1 MMRKLFF
8 LLLIPALLMACGQ
21 DKAIVKEMDEKAMAL
36 HDEVMP
42 KMKEI
47 IDLKGEIKAKIAS
60 LDSLSTERQTLEAA
74 YEALVAGEEGMRN
87 WMRNYQ
93 KPEFSKSLE
102 ELKPVAE
109 FQLQAI
115 EKVKVQMESSIAD
128 AKSLLGK

>member
-1 MMRKLFF
+1 MRKLCY
-8 LLLIPALLMACGQ
+8 LLFIPVVLMACGQ
-21 DKAIVKEMDEKAMAL
+21 DKAIVKEMDEKAIAI

-47 IDLKGEIKAKIAS
+47 IDLKGEIKAKIAG
-60 LDSLSTERQTLEAA
+60 LDSLSTEKQTLESA
-74 YEALVAGEEGMRN
+74 YEALATGEEGMRE

-93 KPEFSKSLE
+93 KPDFKKSLE

-128 AKSLLGK
+128 AKGVLGK

>member
-1 MMRKLFF
+1 MRKLIY
-8 LLLIPALLMACGQ
+8 LLFIPVVLMACGQ
-21 DKAIVKEMDEKAMAL
+21 DKAIVKEMDEKAIAI

-47 IDLKGEIKAKIAS
+47 IDLKGEIKAKMAG
-60 LDSLSTERQTLEAA
+60 LDSLSTEKQTLEST
-74 YEALVAGEEGMRN
+74 YDALVKGEEGMRE

-93 KPEFSKSLE
+93 KPDFKKSLE

-128 AKSLLGK
+128 AKGLLGK

>member
-1 MMRKLFF
+1 MRKLFY
-8 LLLIPALLMACGQ
+8 LLFIPVVLMACGQ
-21 DKAIVKEMDEKAMAL
+21 DKSIIKEMDEKAIAI

-42 KMKEI
+42 KMGEI
-47 IDLKGEIKAKIAS
+47 IALKGEMKAKIES
-60 LDSLSTERQTLEAA
+60 LDSISTEKPTLEAA
-74 YEALVAGEEGMRN
+74 YEALVKGEDGMKD
-87 WMRNYQ
+87 WMHNYQ
-93 KPEFSKSLE
+93 KPDYKKGLE

>member
-1 MMRKLFF
+1 MRKYFF
-8 LLLIPALLMACGQ
+8 LLLIPALMMACGQ
-21 DKAIVKEMDEKAMAL
+21 EKAIVKEMDEKAMAL

-60 LDSLSTERQTLEAA
+60 VDSTSAEKQTLEAA
-74 YEALVAGEEGMRN
+74 YDALVKGEDGMRS
-87 WMRNYQ
+87 WMQNYQ
-93 KPEFSKSLE
+93 NPEYSKPLE

>member
-1 MMRKLFF
+1 
-8 LLLIPALLMACGQ
+8 MACGQ
-21 DKAIVKEMDEKAMAL
+21 DKAIVKEMDEKAIAI

-47 IDLKGEIKAKIAS
+47 IDLKGEIKAKIAG
-60 LDSLSTERQTLEAA
+60 LDSLSTEKQTLESA
-74 YEALVAGEEGMRN
+74 YEALATGEEGMRE

-93 KPEFSKSLE
+93 KPDFKKSLE

-128 AKSLLGK
+128 AKGLLGK